1 MRVIIRFSIDGE
13 TNGVVRKALAD
24 RLTNVGIKN
33 TRTGTW
39 EHPDIPAAN
48 LALAMNGSGRWLLP
62 PRLYQVHRKACPSIT
77 YGCTPILLIL
87 KPNPTSG
94 RLEHNRRMDT
104 QACGPRRACHR
115 AIQEGQ

>member
-13 TNGVVRKALAD
+13 TNGGVRKALAY

-48 LALAMNGSGRWLLP
+48 LALAMNGFWK
-62 PRLYQVHRKACPSIT
+62 VVAAPSSVP
-77 YGCTPILLIL
+77 G
-87 KPNPTSG
+87 
-94 RLEHNRRMDT
+94 
-104 QACGPRRACHR
+104 A
-115 AIQEGQ
+115 QEGVSIDHVWLYTDSSDSQA